1 MYPYKSK
8 FDQTKELVDDF
19 VYGTKDKPIQRTK
32 KQKKARQKSKNAK
45 IARRK

>member
-8 FDQTKELVDDF
+8 YDQTKELVEDF
-19 VYGTKDKPIQRTK
+19 IYATKQKPIIRTN

-45 IARRK
+45 QARRK